1 VVIDGALLTPPL
13 ASGCLAGITREL
25 VLEWCDAREADLPLD
40 ALRRAEEAFLTSS
53 TRDVQ
58 PIRQVVWANGDTD
71 APEVKELAVG
81 PVSEQARTTFA
92 ERAAS
97 TPDP

>member
-1 VVIDGALLTPPL
+1 M
-13 ASGCLAGITREL
+13 
-25 VLEWCDAREADLPLD
+25 LEWCDAREVDLPLD

-71 APEVKELAVG
+71 SQAPRLAVG
-81 PVSEQARTTFA
+81 PLSERARTTFA